1 MIKLLK
7 RMIKKLFLV
16 VFFYHENTDYWW
28 FLRQKSFS
36 KNFVIAFI
44 AKLFYRILINKYNSF
59 LPLSIDFADKPVF
72 PHGIRGV
79 FISSGAK
86 IGYNCVIFHQV
97 TIGSNTLGDTQKRGA
112 PTIGDSV
119 YIGCGA
125 KIIGNVKVGNNV
137 RIGANCIVCEDIP
150 DNSTVV
156 LPKPRIIKKD
166 KVMNNVFV
174 CYYENNKI

>member
-1 MIKLLK
+1 MVKLLK
-7 RMIKKLFLV
+7 SMLNKLFLG

-28 FLRQKSFS
+28 FLRQKAFS
-36 KNFVIAFI
+36 KRCGIAFI

-86 IGYNCVIFHQV
+86 IGANCVIFHQV
-97 TIGSNTLGDTQKRGA
+97 TIGSNTLKDSKKCGA
-112 PTIGDSV
+112 PIVGNNV

-125 KIIGNVKVGNNV
+125 KIIGNIKIGHNV
-137 RIGANCIVCEDIP
+137 RIGANCVVCEDIP

-156 LPKPRIIKKD
+156 LGKPRIINKD
-166 KVMNNVFV
+166 KLQDNRFIIWEGNNG
-174 CYYENNKI
+174 